1 MIDLREV
8 LLSQYANSPRIVK
21 ILNSLHEVI
30 DPSLDIDGFYDN
42 VISIQSANSYG
53 LDVWGRILGISRK
66 VKKTF
71 DKSPVL
77 GFIEANEFRFKPFG
91 GAPFSGDGSNFS
103 SYDLPDNLYRKIL
116 LIKAYANILCAT
128 APNIN
133 KFLYYIFGGKTCYY
147 MPYGNMS
154 ASYIFE
160 FNPTAFEQLIIYSLN
175 ILPIPCGV
183 SVRFIVLDVK
193 HSFGFQGSD
202 LQPFNQGIFLK

>member
-1 MIDLREV
+1 MIDLREI
-8 LLSQYANSPRIVK
+8 LLSQYANSQTIVGLLHG
-21 ILNSLHEVI
+21 IHDIVDPSTNLNS
-30 DPSLDIDGFYDN
+30 FYSDVLN
-42 VISIQSANSYG
+42 LNTANSYG
-53 LDVWGRILGISRK
+53 LDVWGRRIGLDRK
-66 VKKTF
+66 VKVAF
-71 DKSPVL
+71 DKPNVIGFSEPKETRYKPL
-77 GFIEANEFRFKPFG
+77 GQAT
-91 GAPFSGDGSNFS
+91 FSSDGSNFS
-103 SYDLPDNLYRKIL
+103 SYDLPDDLYRRL
-116 LIKAYANILCAT
+116 LFIKAYANIVRAT

-133 KFLYYIFGGKTCYY
+133 KFLAYVFQKKRCYY